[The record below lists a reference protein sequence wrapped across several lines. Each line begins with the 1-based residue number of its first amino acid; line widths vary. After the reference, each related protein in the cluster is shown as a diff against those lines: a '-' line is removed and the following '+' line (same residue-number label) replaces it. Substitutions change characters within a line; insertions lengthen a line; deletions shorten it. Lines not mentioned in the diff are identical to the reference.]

1 MAMPIAI
8 SPKYAE
14 HYRRNEIS
22 EWFARQG
29 FGNPA
34 FSPDQIGICG
44 IKQVTSAAGGNVARI
59 TGWQDEPVHAL

>member
-1 MAMPIAI
+1 MTWFDVL

-14 HYRRNEIS
+14 EYKRSQIS
-22 EWFARQG
+22 EWFVRQG
-29 FGNPA
+29 FGNLA
-34 FSPDQIGICG
+34 FYPDQIGISG